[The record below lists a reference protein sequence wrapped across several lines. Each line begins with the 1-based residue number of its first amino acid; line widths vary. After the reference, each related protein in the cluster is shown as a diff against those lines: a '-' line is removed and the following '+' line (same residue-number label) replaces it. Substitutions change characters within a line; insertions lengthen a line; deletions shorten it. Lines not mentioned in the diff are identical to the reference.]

1 MKTQTRLLA
10 VTLLLAALPLG
21 AMAQTASGDF
31 GPRAGDREFTLGGA
45 GASNRKFNDSFG
57 GANAAYGMFLNDT
70 QELSIRQSIN
80 YTNSAQP
87 GSRQQW
93 NGSTRLAFDQHF
105 VVRGPWRPFVGVNFG
120 GAYGD
125 SVTDTW
131 AAGIEAGV
139 KYYVQPRT
147 FVYVTPEYN
156 WFFRHASGLD
166 RRFND
171 GQFNWSVGVGF
182 NF

>member
-1 MKTQTRLLA
+1 MKLQSKLL
-10 VTLLLAALPLG
+10 VSLLIAALPLG
-21 AMAQTASGDF
+21 VAAQTADY
-31 GPRAGDREFTLGGA
+31 GPRGGDHEFTLGGS
-45 GASNRKFNDSFG
+45 GASNRRISSSFG
-57 GANAAYGMFLNDT
+57 GANFSIGQYLNDT
-70 QELSIRQSIN
+70 QEISIRQSIN
-80 YTNSAQP
+80 YSNPDLP
-87 GSRQQW
+87 GARRQW
-93 NGSTRLAFDQHF
+93 AGSTRLAFDQHF
-105 VVRGPWRPFVGVNFG
+105 AARGAFRPFVGVNAG

-147 FVYVTPEYN
+147 FVYVTPEYD
-156 WFFRHASGLD
+156 WFFRHARGIHN
-166 RRFND
+166 RFRD